1 MIRISKLTDYGVLIM
16 SHMTQTPAAVMSAS
30 DLAASLHL
38 PLPTVSKVL
47 KSLSQA
53 GLLSSRRGI
62 AGGYLLNKAPE
73 QISLMEII
81 TALDGPIS
89 LTECSGSMSDCA
101 IEAECGLRNHWI
113 GINRLVY
120 DLFAQIDL
128 AKFNQ
133 DHLMKSSEVFKGVK
147 Q

>member
-62 AGGYLLNKAPE
+62 AGAPDRPC
-73 QISLMEII
+73 I
-81 TALDGPIS
+81 LDSRGCRREPQVPS
-89 LTECSGSMSDCA
+89 APG
-101 IEAECGLRNHWI
+101 
-113 GINRLVY
+113 
-120 DLFAQIDL
+120 
-128 AKFNQ
+128 
-133 DHLMKSSEVFKGVK
+133 
-147 Q
+147 